1 MPAFGHKKVNLCQLF
16 FGKIFPKLQLNRQHI
31 GSEMRISDDRYSRE
45 RLCLDL
51 ALRFLRHEAR
61 TQTIRRWTGLTD
73 DRIRNLYRSY
83 MSRGAHFVP
92 RHRGKSPHQVAYFS
106 RSLRIQWEAAQLA
119 SLLSLFNVVPAQPS
133 PELAAS
139 LPNVSRGEKLCYAF
153 EMFQTTIP
161 ESQISFEHSVFLAVA
176 LARGDQLKLGGCRE
190 CGGLLVTE
198 RLPVRERR
206 CQYCASVT
214 RP

>member
-1 MPAFGHKKVNLCQLF
+1 MTQFTVLVF
-16 FGKIFPKLQLNRQHI
+16 WEFFPKTGVVRKQHT
-31 GSEMRISDDRYSRE
+31 GRVMRISDDRYSRE
-45 RLCLDL
+45 RFCLDL

-61 TQTIRRWTGLTD
+61 TQTIRKWTGLTD

-92 RHRGKSPHQVAYFS
+92 RHRGKSPHQVAYFT
-106 RSLRIQWEAAQLA
+106 RSLRVQWETAHLA
-119 SLLSLFNVVPAQPS
+119 SMLSLFSVVPTQPS

-139 LPNVSRGEKLCYAF
+139 LPTVARGEKLCYAF
-153 EMFQTTIP
+153 EMYQTTIP
-161 ESQISFEHSVFLAVA
+161 ASQISFEHSVFLATV
-176 LARGDQLKLGGCRE
+176 LARGDQLRLGGCRD
-190 CGGLLVTE
+190 CGGLLVIE

-214 RP
+214 AS